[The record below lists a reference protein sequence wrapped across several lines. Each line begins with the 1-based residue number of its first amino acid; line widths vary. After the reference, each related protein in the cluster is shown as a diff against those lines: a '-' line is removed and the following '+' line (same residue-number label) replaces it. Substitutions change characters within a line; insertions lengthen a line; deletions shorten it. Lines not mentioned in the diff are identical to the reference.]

1 MQILNCI
8 YLYPKEYPEKR
19 KFHSCFL
26 VDNYVY
32 LFGGMYCNVE
42 LNIFT
47 GVENTVWRLDL
58 DNLKWEDLK
67 IKMPMITHQK
77 MKSRNQK
84 PLVKTLMTQN
94 LLLLEII
101 QKVYKIKIEEMRYI
115 DLHLNYRRNYKRT
128 KTIQNLI
135 SRILKKRENNR

>member
-8 YLYPKEYPEKR
+8 YLNPKEYPEKR

-67 IKMPMITHQK
+67 IKMPILTYFHAACI
-77 MKSRNQK
+77 N
-84 PLVKTLMTQN
+84 
-94 LLLLEII
+94 
-101 QKVYKIKIEEMRYI
+101 KV
-115 DLHLNYRRNYKRT
+115 
-128 KTIQNLI
+128 
-135 SRILKKRENNR
+135 SCRE